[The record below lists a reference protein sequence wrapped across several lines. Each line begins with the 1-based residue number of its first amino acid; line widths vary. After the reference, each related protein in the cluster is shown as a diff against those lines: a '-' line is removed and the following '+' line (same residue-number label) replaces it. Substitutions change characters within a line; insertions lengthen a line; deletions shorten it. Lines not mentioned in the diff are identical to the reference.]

1 MVLQKSG
8 SVNFLNGRFTR
19 FYIDT
24 SADGSTPNVVDNPTW
39 TIIGGDLTGKWT
51 IDPQLED
58 FTTKDSDAIV
68 YYPTRYKWNGSFD
81 CNYLDDDAGQQWI
94 RAVALSVGQPIPIS
108 PALGP
113 TCRIAWRIQENISGA
128 VPASGIPENQ
138 AHMVGMAAFKC
149 DFDMT
154 DAKMGKMTVTFT
166 GSGAIDLASYPGTS
180 YDA

>member
-1 MVLQKSG
+1 MVDKS
-8 SVNFLNGRFTR
+8 SAVNFLNGRFTR
-19 FYIDT
+19 FFIDT
-24 SADGSTPNVVDNPTW
+24 SATGSTPGMGSSADW

-58 FTTKDSDAIV
+58 YTTKDSDAIV

-81 CNYLDDDAGQQWI
+81 TNYLDDDPGQQWI
-94 RAVALSVGQPIPIS
+94 RAVALSVGQGTSIS
-108 PALGP
+108 PAHGP
-113 TCRIAWRIQENISGA
+113 VCRIAWRIQENITGGA
-128 VPASGIPENQ
+128 PASGVPKNQ

-166 GSGAIDLASYPGTS
+166 GSGAIDLSDASDPG
-180 YDA
+180 AG